1 MQPAITWMGHATTLV
16 PVNGFKLT
24 NPIFLERASSM
35 QSFGTK
41 RAQPSGLSRVQ
52 LPPIDGVVTLRN
64 HCDHLG
70 KNTALAIALRERGL
84 PPNVLT
90 VMAIAKTRVLPAH
103 PAP

>member
-1 MQPAITWMGHATTLV
+1 MGHATKLV
-16 PVNGFKLT
+16 QVNGLKLT
-24 NPIFLERASSM
+24 DSIFSKQASSM

-41 RAQPSGLSRVQ
+41 RVQPSGLSLVQ
-52 LPPIDGVVTLRN
+52 LPPIDGVLTLRN

-84 PPNVLT
+84 PPNALT
-90 VMAIAKTRVLPAH
+90 VMEIAKTRVLPAY

>member
-1 MQPAITWMGHATTLV
+1 MGHATTLV

-84 PPNVLT
+84 PPDALT
-90 VMAIAKTRVLPAH
+90 VMAIAKTQVLPAH